1 MKYSISSK
9 ARIDLIGIWEF
20 TKENWSIQQADN
32 YYQIIIDRFSD
43 ISSQPS
49 LGKNYNDLRAGYR
62 VINVKSHVIFYKT
75 TKGNSIEIIRI
86 LHQRMDYKSRIG
98 E

>member
-9 ARIDLIGIWEF
+9 AKIDLIGIWEF
-20 TKENWSIQQADN
+20 TKENWSVAQADK
-32 YYQIIIDRFSD
+32 YYQIIVDKFSE
-43 ISSQPS
+43 ISLMPNMDKS
-49 LGKNYNDLRAGYR
+49 YDDLRAGYR
-62 VINVKSHVIFYKT
+62 AVHVKSHIIFYKLS
-75 TKGNSIEIIRI
+75 KPNSIEIVRI